1 MSKRSLIA
9 KFQEVIGMNIKSALS
24 ILALSTS
31 LAFTGSVMAQ
41 TSINGVD
48 VSDADLPA
56 VQERC
61 DQLLV
66 ADTTASTSTATE
78 SSEPDSNASD
88 DSSGA
93 ADATI
98 EDAPAVNEMANM
110 TSTIDLD
117 TIDLQACLDAG
128 LVTR

>member
-1 MSKRSLIA
+1 MT
-9 KFQEVIGMNIKSALS
+9 IKSALS

-31 LAFTGSVMAQ
+31 LAFTGSAMAQ

-48 VSDADLPA
+48 VTDADLPA
-56 VQERC
+56 VQQRC
-61 DQLLV
+61 DELMV
-66 ADTTASTSTATE
+66 AESTQSTSTATE
-78 SSEPDSNASD
+78 DSAGADSNGAD

-117 TIDLQACLDAG
+117 TITLQACLDAG

>member
-1 MSKRSLIA
+1 MT
-9 KFQEVIGMNIKSALS
+9 IKSALS

-31 LAFTGSVMAQ
+31 LAFAGSAMAQ

-48 VSDADLPA
+48 VSDSDLPA

-66 ADTTASTSTATE
+66 ADTTESTSTATDDAAE
-78 SSEPDSNASD
+78 AENNGADDTAS
-88 DSSGA
+88 A

-98 EDAPAVNEMANM
+98 DDAPDVNEMANM
-110 TSTIDLD
+110 TSSVDLD
-117 TIDLQACLDAG
+117 TITLQACLDAG